1 MTYIRN
7 VLIFPVLLAFMAA
20 SSAYPAEAVVP
31 GAETLTLDDCVKAA
45 LANSPKL
52 QEAVSTVDLNKAG
65 VGSAKS
71 AYLPHL
77 STTASY
83 LHYDTSK
90 VAFGSFAISSN
101 VANAFPAVDK
111 RYEVLSE
118 NTAVS
123 QLIWDFGQTLN
134 RIKFANETL
143 SASQYEF
150 IETQENTI
158 LNAEKGYFDAM
169 RAQLLLEASK
179 DNFEMIKVHL
189 ERTKGFFEVGYRQ
202 AYDVTKDE
210 VNVAN
215 ANLDLVTAKKNYEM
229 AKVTLN
235 NIMGNAGGTAYKVV
249 EIGDFK
255 PDEINL
261 EEALKSAA
269 SNRVELSKLQAR
281 ARAAQADLA
290 AKKKGNWPVI
300 SVGGS
305 HQVSDTSTPGVGNVH
320 SWNAGPQIS
329 WPWFDGFKAKSEV
342 EAAQANLK
350 LAQLGI
356 QDETLNIALEV
367 QSAVLSLGESKER
380 ITATAKLL
388 QQSKEYI
395 DIANARYEEGLGS
408 IIEVTDA
415 ENSVV
420 SARQGHASAI
430 ADYLTSFAA
439 YEKSVGIIARS
450 VIK

>member
-1 MTYIRN
+1 M
-7 VLIFPVLLAFMAA
+7 
-20 SSAYPAEAVVP
+20 
-31 GAETLTLDDCVKAA
+31 
-45 LANSPKL
+45 
-52 QEAVSTVDLNKAG
+52 
-65 VGSAKS
+65 
-71 AYLPHL
+71 
-77 STTASY
+77 
-83 LHYDTSK
+83 
-90 VAFGSFAISSN
+90 
-101 VANAFPAVDK
+101 
-111 RYEVLSE
+111 SE

-134 RIKFANETL
+134 RIKFASETL

-150 IETQENTI
+150 LETQENTI